1 VSGTAPAERFH
12 LPGDAAGRD
21 ALAAEYVLGTL
32 DAETAAR
39 VLAATQGDAA
49 WRAAV
54 VAWERRLAPLVAL
67 SRPESPPPDMW
78 DRIDSRITPY
88 RVHAARGPKLSLLA
102 YAWAIIATLAAAGL
116 GVFLLL
122 PSLGLAPPPAPRL
135 MAPLVTF
142 NDRATPSWLVDLDPR
157 GQLRLTPFR
166 STTGVR
172 AVPPSGRVLQFWAT
186 PPGSATAIDLGVLP
200 RIPAVVT
207 IPLQTLQPI
216 PEMILEISL
225 EPDGGSK
232 LGRPTGSI
240 VFVGRLF
247 EIGAAM
253 P

>member
-12 LPGDAAGRD
+12 LPGDTAGRD
-21 ALAAEYVLGTL
+21 AVAAEFVLGTL
-32 DAETAAR
+32 DADAASR
-39 VLAATQGDAA
+39 VVAATQGDAA

-54 VAWERRLAPLVAL
+54 AAWDRRLAPLAAL
-67 SRPESPPPDMW
+67 VRPESPPPDMW
-78 DRIDSRITPY
+78 DRIEQRITPY
-88 RVHAARGPKLSLLA
+88 HVHVVRGPKLAFLV
-102 YAWAIIATLAAAGL
+102 YVWAITVTFIAAGSGL
-116 GVFLLL
+116 FLLL
-122 PSLGLAPPPAPRL
+122 PMLGLSPPPGPRL

-142 NDRATPSWLVDLDPR
+142 NERATPSWLVDVDPK

-172 AVPPSGRVLQFWAT
+172 AVPPQGRVLQLWAT
-186 PPGSATAIDLGVLP
+186 APGSSTPIDLGVLP

-207 IPLQTLQPI
+207 LPLQTVQPI
-216 PEMILEISL
+216 PEMIIEISL

-232 LGRPTGSI
+232 IGRPTGAI
-240 VFVGRLF
+240 AFVGRLF